1 MSENDTPASESPT
14 PSEPAVQ
21 DEFKNYKAES
31 NRKLANIDAQLQQLL
46 ASVKPAPTSSTPA
59 PTKKISVF
67 EDEDAFAARIS
78 DETERRIE
86 ARISANS
93 AAQARHQAVVQSI
106 ITDYPEAGDNDSDL
120 HKRAQEIY
128 ASFSDDDKSSPLSMK
143 TAVVSAAA
151 EIGLKPK
158 SKRSSKTDD
167 SFSLGS
173 STRSSGP
180 SNRSSGLD
188 EATIEFARRL
198 GRPVDDPKYLAKLKE
213 TAKQGAWKGNK
224 G

>member
-1 MSENDTPASESPT
+1 MSENDTPAPESPA

-46 ASVKPAPTSSTPA
+46 ASVKPAPTSSTPI
-59 PTKKISVF
+59 KKVSVF
-67 EDEDAFAARIS
+67 EDEDAYAQRIS

-86 ARISANS
+86 AKMNAISAQQS
-93 AAQARHQAVVQSI
+93 KHQAIVQSI
-106 ITDYPEAGDNDSDL
+106 ITDYPEANDTGSEL

-128 ASFSDDDKSSPLSMK
+128 AAYSDDDKGNSLAMR
-143 TAVVSAAA
+143 TAVTSAAA

-158 SKRSSKTDD
+158 SKRTSKQDD
-167 SFSLGS
+167 SFSMGS
-173 STRSSGP
+173 STRSSGS

-188 EATIEFARRL
+188 DATIEFARRL
-198 GRPVDDPKYLAKLKE
+198 GRPVDDPKYIAKLKE